1 MAYHYLDING
11 NAMQSTI
18 SEEKQLAIL
27 KQVTKVVKNST
38 MEECLDKLSF
48 VAEQFDDLPLLQAAL
63 ESSIRER
70 IADLKRMHTV

>member
-48 VAEQFDDLPLLQAAL
+48 VAEHFDDLPLLQAAL